1 MNKQINFHLSVV
13 KTLTCVLAIVLSS
26 LSLVAQ
32 SNNNY
37 IQGKIIDNTRQ
48 PVPFASVALF
58 DNSDHS
64 LVKSAVAGEDGSFRL
79 DYFKSGMYTI
89 AVTAVG
95 YKDYSGTPFEIK
107 EASGIIIRED
117 IVMDKNERTL
127 TTVDIKGRKPLVDVR
142 ADKTVL
148 NVAGTITAAGST
160 LFDMIRKAPG
170 VRIGNGDEISINGK
184 TGLLVYLDG
193 NMVNL
198 SGSDL
203 NTFLRNFPSGSIEA
217 IEVITNPSARYDAAG
232 NAGIINIITK
242 KNTNLGFNGTV
253 AGTANYSKYKPKYNG
268 GINLNYRAK
277 GFNIF
282 GSYDYF
288 GGDYRNTETYLRK
301 QDVEGKQATFDQVI
315 NGFNSNSGHVYK
327 IGTDLY
333 LSPKSTLG
341 VLVDGSSVSHTEE
354 VHTSTKIFTN
364 PASLDSQL
372 IASNRQPGDNWRM
385 NYNANY
391 RFRDT
396 ASGRELSLNANYGTF
411 DIKSTSYQPN
421 IYVDNNGKL
430 LSERIYS
437 TKTGTDIKVTSLN
450 GDYSQ
455 NLWTGRLSLGGKYS
469 DVRSENALEFKN
481 FSNDSLALDSN
492 RTSQFRY
499 VEKLAAGYV
508 DYNISIKRWN
518 IQAGLRAEH
527 TSSKGVLSAFSR
539 KDVKAVDTQYLNFF
553 PNVLVSYAP
562 NDDQYFSI
570 GYNKRIGR
578 PAYQSLN
585 PFEFVYDE
593 LSNIKGNP
601 FLKPQFVNEFK
612 LSHIFKHKLTSSFSY
627 IYTRDKTLAY
637 RDTLSGGR
645 TTQTTI
651 NVDRQIVL
659 NLNVSASLQPATWW
673 EVFCNASI
681 FRREMKGIAVE
692 NLMNVARNSWS
703 FSATN
708 TFTFL
713 KKYKMELSG
722 YYNAP
727 TLDPPAIV
735 RSMWSVDWG
744 VQRTLFKDNGV
755 LRLSVSDVFNSLKFR
770 LDRDF
775 GGLYYINT
783 DKWETQILRLSFSY
797 KFGNRNVKSPASRKT
812 GVEDVQNRVN

>member
-1 MNKQINFHLSVV
+1 MNKQINFHLSFV
-13 KTLTCVLAIVLSS
+13 KAFIGVLATVLISLSS
-26 LSLVAQ
+26 IAQ
-32 SNNNY
+32 TNNNY
-37 IQGKIIDNTRQ
+37 IQGKIIDNTQQ

-58 DNSDHS
+58 DNADHS
-64 LVKSAVAGEDGSFRL
+64 LVKSAVAGEDGSYKL
-79 DYFKSGMYTI
+79 DYFKSGTYTI
-89 AVTAVG
+89 AITAVG
-95 YKDYSGTPFEIK
+95 YKEYASTPFEIK
-107 EASGIIIRED
+107 EGTGVIIREN

-127 TTVDIKGRKPLVDVR
+127 TTVDVKGRKPLVDVR
-142 ADKTVL
+142 ADKTIL
-148 NVAGTITAAGST
+148 NVAGTITAVGST

-193 NMVNL
+193 NQVNL

-242 KNTNLGFNGTV
+242 KNTNLGFNGTASATV
-253 AGTANYSKYKPKYNG
+253 NFGRYNPKYNG

-288 GGDYRNTETYLRK
+288 GGNFHNKETYLRK
-301 QDVEGKQATFDQVI
+301 QDVEGALATFDQVI
-315 NGFNSNSGHVYK
+315 NSYNYNSGHVYK
-327 IGTDLY
+327 IGTDLF

-341 VLVDGSSVSHTEE
+341 VLVDGSSVDHREE
-354 VHTSTKIFTN
+354 VHTTTSIFKN
-364 PASLDSQL
+364 PNALDSQL
-372 IASNRQPGDNWRM
+372 IASNRQPGYNQRM
-385 NYNANY
+385 NYNVNY

-396 ASGRELSLNANYGTF
+396 ATGRELSLNANYGTF
-411 DIKSTSYQPN
+411 DISSVSYQPN
-421 IYVDNNGKL
+421 RYVDNSGKL
-430 LSERIYS
+430 LSEKIYS
-437 TKTGTDIKVTSLN
+437 TKTGTDIKVTSVN

-455 NLWTGRLSLGGKYS
+455 NLWSGRLGAGAKYS
-469 DVRSENALEFKN
+469 EVRSENALEFKSL
-481 FSNDSLALDSN
+481 SNDSLSLDSN

-499 VEKLAAGYV
+499 TEKILAGYI
-508 DYNISIKRWN
+508 DYNIAIKKWN
-518 IQAGLRAEH
+518 IQAGVRAEH
-527 TSSKGVLSAFSR
+527 TSSKGVLSAFNR
-539 KDVKAVDTQYLNFF
+539 KDMKAVDTQYINFF
-553 PNVLVSYAP
+553 PNALVSYSP
-562 NDDQYFSI
+562 DDNNYFSI

-601 FLKPQFVNEFK
+601 FLKPQFVNEVK

-659 NLNVSASLQPATWW
+659 NLNVSASLQPTTWW
-673 EVFCNASI
+673 EAYINGSI
-681 FRREMKGIAVE
+681 FRREMKGLAVE
-692 NLMNVARNSWS
+692 NLMNVSRSSWS
-703 FSATN
+703 VSATN

-744 VQRTLFKDNGV
+744 IQRTILKDNGV
-755 LRLSVSDVFNSLKFR
+755 LRFSVSDIFNSLKFG
-770 LDRDF
+770 LDRNF

-783 DKWETQILRLSFSY
+783 DKWETQIFRLSFSY
-797 KFGNRNVKSPASRKT
+797 KFGNRNVKSPTSRKT